1 MNRASTLCGHGFARK
16 TVTALLALSLCAPVL
31 GQADDYSQMLKL
43 LNANRI
49 DGQVGAG
56 ATGNLG
62 INSAAGLL
70 NLQSN
75 QRVIVSGCGS
85 LASVQAQNL
94 ANMRPQNLSA
104 PGAGNLADTGQV
116 AQTEIAGQ
124 AFSHASGFL
133 GINQVSGAGNAQ
145 LNAIT
150 VGGLSGQSLSEIRA
164 TGGSA
169 TSAQLPNSTGG
180 SGSQSTKEGSADHLS
195 ATIGDGA
202 FSGFGGV
209 LQINQV
215 SGVGNVTANHFSISI
230 P

>member
-1 MNRASTLCGHGFARK
+1 MNRAHIFGGNGVARNAA
-16 TVTALLALSLCAPVL
+16 TALLALGLCAPMLV
-31 GQADDYSQMLKL
+31 QADDYSQMLKM

-56 ATGNLG
+56 ATGNIS
-62 INSAAGLL
+62 INSAAGSL

-75 QRVIVSGCGS
+75 QRVIASGCGS
-85 LASVQAQNL
+85 PTVVQAQNL
-94 ANMRPQNLSA
+94 AILRPQNLAA
-104 PGAGNLADTGQV
+104 PGAGNLAETGQV

-124 AFSHASGFL
+124 AFSHATGFL

-169 TSAQLPNSTGG
+169 ISAQLPNSTGG

-215 SGVGNVTANHFSISI
+215 SGVGNVTANHFSISM